1 MEAHIAAQVERAE
14 AINTSMKAKRDRLNE
29 LKELLRLVDLYRD
42 TKPIY
47 DEWKGIKWK
56 GKRENFE
63 RQHEGELRTFHMA
76 RRELDKHRSPA
87 GKIPV
92 HAWEQE
98 QTRLHQEYTAEYE
111 QYKPIQ
117 DDLRRL
123 QQVKRNADVAIR
135 QQEQTRQKRREVER

>member
-1 MEAHIAAQVERAE
+1 MEPPRQK
-14 AINTSMKAKRDRLNE
+14 AINTSMKAKSARLNE

-47 DEWKGIKWK
+47 DELQGIKWK
-56 GKRENFE
+56 GKREKFE
-63 RQHEGELRTFHMA
+63 REHEGELRTFHMA
-76 RRELDKHRSPA
+76 RRKLDKHRSPA

-98 QTRLHQEYTAEYE
+98 QARLQQEYKAEYE

-117 DDLRRL
+117 GDLHRL
-123 QQVKRNADVAIR
+123 QQVKRNADAAIHH
-135 QQEQTRQKRREVER
+135 QEQNRQKLREMER

>member
-1 MEAHIAAQVERAE
+1 CTFLSLVI
-14 AINTSMKAKRDRLNE
+14 LLLFPE
-29 LKELLRLVDLYRD
+29 LEVS
-42 TKPIY
+42 TFFVPHHY
-47 DEWKGIKWK
+47 DEWKG
-56 GKRENFE
+56 KREDFE
-63 RQHEGELRTFHMA
+63 RAHVGELRTFHMT
-76 RRELDKHRSPA
+76 RRKLDKHRSPA

-98 QTRLHQEYTAEYE
+98 QARLHQKYTAEYE

-135 QQEQTRQKRREVER
+135 QQEQTRQKRR

>member
-1 MEAHIAAQVERAE
+1 MTNDPSMTIPSTTPAPEGSDS
-14 AINTSMKAKRDRLNE
+14 TSR
-29 LKELLRLVDLYRD
+29 
-42 TKPIY
+42 
-47 DEWKGIKWK
+47 K

-76 RRELDKHRSPA
+76 RRKLDKHRSTA

-98 QTRLHQEYTAEYE
+98 QARLHQEYTAEYE
-111 QYKPIQ
+111 QYKPIR
-117 DDLRRL
+117 DDLRKL
-123 QQVKRNADVAIR
+123 QQVKQNADAAMR